1 MTIQLRAARHEVSRT
16 ISSEIET
23 QGQGSHGLGALDC
36 RPPELLPPAQKPINQ
51 SEWTGR
57 RETVKLMKYLI
68 GLGALVVVVVGYLV
82 LSLTEEPSEPPAPAS
97 QPAPTPA
104 VPSAPEAIAPDETA
118 APALDENELLEQM
131 VADVRERL
139 PSTIS
144 DTLTMTDAVFLQ
156 RMRIVEYFYVTT
168 SADVRASASD
178 LRSLIEA
185 RSETICID
193 GRDMFELGATL
204 RNSFADRDG
213 NLLQRAYL
221 LPEDCQRYY

>member
-1 MTIQLRAARHEVSRT
+1 
-16 ISSEIET
+16 
-23 QGQGSHGLGALDC
+23 
-36 RPPELLPPAQKPINQ
+36 
-51 SEWTGR
+51 
-57 RETVKLMKYLI
+57 MKYLI

-97 QPAPTPA
+97 QPTPTPA